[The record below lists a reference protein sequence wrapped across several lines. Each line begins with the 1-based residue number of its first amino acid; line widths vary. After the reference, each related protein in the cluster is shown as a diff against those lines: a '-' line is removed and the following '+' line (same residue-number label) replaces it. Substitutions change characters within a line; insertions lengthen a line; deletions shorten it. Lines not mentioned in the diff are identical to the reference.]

1 MTAIAG
7 FKSIQSSNQSNQ
19 AKRRGNDPEFNTIS
33 DLASQLLYLKIN
45 EKSISK
51 AVKLEEDY
59 DALVKKVN
67 DCVSAFTQ
75 KMPSEKVLSTALAAS
90 KKLEEAKMQKSVLS
104 NYIKGHNSN
113 QVTLDTPEF
122 EKLCADLQISLTEA
136 DKTLKKAENLATK
149 EVKLKEKLSKTFIDG
164 NPALE
169 ILEKYRKENNADWKQ
184 AVNYMW
190 SLEKSGHRITIKR

>member
-1 MTAIAG
+1 MFKKFYFYDIVFINKINGDNMTAIAG

-75 KMPSEKVLSTALAAS
+75 KCP
-90 KKLEEAKMQKSVLS
+90 QKSS
-104 NYIKGHNSN
+104 FDSSSG
-113 QVTLDTPEF
+113 F
-122 EKLCADLQISLTEA
+122 
-136 DKTLKKAENLATK
+136 K
-149 EVKLKEKLSKTFIDG
+149 EIRRS
-164 NPALE
+164 
-169 ILEKYRKENNADWKQ
+169 
-184 AVNYMW
+184 
-190 SLEKSGHRITIKR
+190 